1 MLGEGVKSFTLV
13 FVLLNAELLN
23 IIILACKCS
32 DKRIYL

>member
-1 MLGEGVKSFTLV
+1 MLGEGVKSFPLV

-23 IIILACKCS
+23 IIILACKYS